1 MWVNGVEHCSD
12 VEWMVGNNGWGEALD
27 VYVQDVYEVEKEKML
42 VGKGLVLPT
51 LDFDIIIQ
59 HPYKPLVVT
68 IRKFQVATN
77 TLAQVV

>member
-1 MWVNGVEHCSD
+1 
-12 VEWMVGNNGWGEALD
+12 
-27 VYVQDVYEVEKEKML
+27 ML

-77 TLAQVV
+77 IFAQVV